1 MPTASAILDDGTIV
15 EMVYRL
21 DLRRTVFAIYS
32 AGRWTLQDAI
42 DLGPDARLNAPRG
55 GGGGAGHSPN
65 TIGDV
70 GGSPGGGGGGGA
82 INDTSGNGAGGGAGG
97 LVITVYATSSPTAAG
112 NDYAEMFPVSNPMIT
127 AGDIVAVDAGVPVSM
142 KLAAAGEG
150 APLAG
155 IIATNPGQ
163 VLGDVNAQGQR
174 PVALSG
180 RVPAKVNLE
189 GGPISIGDRIAPS
202 SVPGVGKKAGPFDD
216 SVGIALDPFSGS
228 ADAQGSVTVFIDL
241 QHGIDVNAIAL
252 KLLGWD
258 NPAVAAGFA
267 SGTSSES
274 SGQSSPLDF
283 VGGVMREI
291 ATRIDSLAATELTYT
306 ADATSTGM
314 TSNDASSSPASSTPA
329 DTFASGLLRSIF
341 AQIARWLANAANG
354 IESIFAKVGN
364 FGKVNTDE
372 LCVGGTCVSSLQFQ
386 AMVAAAGQSHAAANT
401 SGSEEPPPMS
411 SSPADATNTPPVI
424 RINGNNPSH
433 INIGDTYQDLGATAK
448 DNEGHDLGVKTFLND
463 ALVSDIVLDTS
474 TTSTDTIDYVATDTW
489 GNTATATRSV
499 IIEPPAPPVTDSDPV
514 PAVVPDAPALAP
526 EATSA
531 SAPAASMAE
540 IQPAPSASAIEPA
553 AAPSDATPVIE

>member
-1 MPTASAILDDGTIV
+1 M
-15 EMVYRL
+15 
-21 DLRRTVFAIYS
+21 
-32 AGRWTLQDAI
+32 
-42 DLGPDARLNAPRG
+42 
-55 GGGGAGHSPN
+55 
-65 TIGDV
+65 
-70 GGSPGGGGGGGA
+70 
-82 INDTSGNGAGGGAGG
+82 
-97 LVITVYATSSPTAAG
+97 VITIYATSSPTAAG
-112 NDYAEMFPVSNPMIT
+112 NDYAEMFPVSNPGIT
-127 AGDIVAVDAGVPVSM
+127 AGDIVAVDVGIPISM
-142 KLAAAGEG
+142 KLAVASDD

-155 IIATNPGQ
+155 IIATDPGQ
-163 VLGDVNAQGQR
+163 LLGDKDAVGSR

-180 RVPAKVNLE
+180 RVPTKVNLE

-202 SVPGVGKKAGPFDD
+202 SVPGVGKKAGPFDH
-216 SVGIALDPFSGS
+216 SVGIALDSFSGS
-228 ADAQGSVTVFIDL
+228 ADASSQGSVTVFIDL
-241 QHGIDVNAIAL
+241 QQGIDVNAIAL

-267 SGTSSES
+267 SATSSES
-274 SGQSSPLDF
+274 SEESSPLDF

-291 ATRIDSLAATELTYT
+291 ATRIDSLASTELTYS